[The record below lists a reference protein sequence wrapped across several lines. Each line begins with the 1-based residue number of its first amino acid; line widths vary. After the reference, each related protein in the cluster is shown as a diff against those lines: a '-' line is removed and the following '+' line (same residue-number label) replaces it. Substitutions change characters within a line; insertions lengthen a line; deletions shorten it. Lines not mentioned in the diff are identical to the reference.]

1 MNIFS
6 HVEKNIVESFVFLG
20 LTPEHCA
27 NNKLVRAPVSTFN
40 QAVNL
45 SKLRPNLDAKYVFKS
60 VYRIRI
66 KDRIRDRSIRS
77 TDQDQRAE
85 LEN

>member
-6 HVEKNIVESFVFLG
+6 SKESFVFLG

-45 SKLRPNLDAKYVFKS
+45 SKLRPNLYAKYVFKS

-66 KDRIRDRSIRS
+66 KDRIRIRDRIIRS

>member
-6 HVEKNIVESFVFLG
+6 SKESFVFLG

-45 SKLRPNLDAKYVFKS
+45 SKLRPNLDAKYFS
-60 VYRIRI
+60 AYRIRI
-66 KDRIRDRSIRS
+66 KDQ
-77 TDQDQRAE
+77 DQDQG
-85 LEN
+85 

>member
-6 HVEKNIVESFVFLG
+6 SKESFVFLG

-45 SKLRPNLDAKYVFKS
+45 SKLRPNLDAKYVSKS
-60 VYRIRI
+60 AYRIRI
-66 KDRIRDRSIRS
+66 KDQDQDQDRIIRS